1 MDQNFTNAYDLLQK
15 ARNSGKLD
23 LLLSQLQKDFG
34 RANVSFPLQIP
45 EAVEW
50 DPAEIL
56 QALRES
62 LYVLLME
69 HFDRYLNLMYA
80 ADIPEREFK
89 SVQGT
94 DAVEVATQ
102 VATVLLKREWKKIE
116 LRSR

>member
-15 ARNSGKLD
+15 ARSTGKLD
-23 LLLSQLQKDFG
+23 LLLSQLQKDFA
-34 RANVSFPLQIP
+34 RANVSFPLQTP
-45 EAVEW
+45 EAV
-50 DPAEIL
+50 DSDSGEIL

-69 HFDRYLNLMYA
+69 HFDQYLNLMYA
-80 ADIPEREFK
+80 VDVPEREFK
-89 SVQGT
+89 GIQGT

-102 VATVLLKREWKKIE
+102 VASILLKREWKKIE